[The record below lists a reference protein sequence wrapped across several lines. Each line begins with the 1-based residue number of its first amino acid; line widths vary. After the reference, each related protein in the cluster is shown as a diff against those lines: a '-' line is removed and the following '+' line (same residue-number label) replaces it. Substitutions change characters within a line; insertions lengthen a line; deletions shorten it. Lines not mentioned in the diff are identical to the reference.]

1 LKIIKVEMECTD
13 PIEIQAKVKD
23 ALQTKGIR
31 TIRSIGRT
39 FTPAEHETGRKLD
52 KQDFYWGLQDLGA
65 SITMR
70 EAG

>member
-1 LKIIKVEMECTD
+1 MECTD
-13 PIEIQAKVKD
+13 PIEIQAKVQA
-23 ALQTKGIR
+23 ALQRQGIR

-39 FTPAEHETGRKLD
+39 FTPQESESGRKLD

-65 SITMR
+65 NITMR